1 MLPRGAGVATT
12 AREARAVNAC
22 GDGPDKAA
30 ARAHAA
36 LEVPRSATGGDDGLR
51 KLFLRLISM
60 AAASR
65 AAGRDRRALQTNLE
79 LHRRGW
85 SDGRKP
91 VSSIAVALIA
101 RNLTTIF
108 DAEFGD
114 RSGDICADEFVLL
127 CRRLGGDASP
137 AAARP
142 SKPPEPPPP
151 AAAKPSPISRLSK
164 AFPKSSSKT
173 HAAEARIAALRQNLA
188 DDDIAPR
195 GAALRGTRRRR
206 VSRGRVRRRRLQGD
220 SWRDRR
226 RRRGEASANGS
237 SPCKRDLASTKVE
250 LAEAASA
257 RDALQGELK
266 AMQAQRTSS
275 GSWLRR

>member
-1 MLPRGAGVATT
+1 MRRRPS
-12 AREARAVNAC
+12 
-22 GDGPDKAA
+22 DKAA

-51 KLFLRLISM
+51 KLFAQIDIDGSGTLSLDEIC
-60 AAASR
+60 A
-65 AAGRDRRALQTNLE
+65 ALQTNLE
-79 LHRRGW
+79 FAKVARL

-91 VSSIAVALIA
+91 VSSIAAALIA

-151 AAAKPSPISRLSK
+151 AAAKPSPMSRLSK

-173 HAAEARIAALRQNLA
+173 QAAEARIAALRQNLA
-188 DDDIAPR
+188 DDVISRLEALLSEARDAAAFREGVCDALAACKAIH
-195 GAALRGTRRRR
+195 GAIDGGVEAEAEHLELLTLR
-206 VSRGRVRRRRLQGD
+206 
-220 SWRDRR
+220 
-226 RRRGEASANGS
+226 
-237 SPCKRDLASTKVE
+237 RDLASTKVE

-266 AMQAQRTSS
+266 AMQAQRTPS
-275 GSWLRR
+275 GSWFSR

>member
-1 MLPRGAGVATT
+1 MRRQRVVAVREEDEAEGAREQRESRRPPCCRERA
-12 AREARAVNAC
+12 ASQASCEARAVNMRRR
-22 GDGPDKAA
+22 PSDKAA

-36 LEVPRSATGGDDGLR
+36 LEVPRSAAPAATTACESSS
-51 KLFLRLISM
+51 LRLISM
-60 AAASR
+60 AAALSLDEIC
-65 AAGRDRRALQTNLE
+65 AALQTNLE
-79 LHRRGW
+79 FAKVARL

-91 VSSIAVALIA
+91 VSSIAAALIA

-173 HAAEARIAALRQNLA
+173 HAAEARSRRCVRTGGRR
-188 DDDIAPR
+188 DIAPR
-195 GAALRGTRRRR
+195 GAALRG
-206 VSRGRVRRRRLQGD
+206 
-220 SWRDRR
+220 
-226 RRRGEASANGS
+226 A
-237 SPCKRDLASTKVE
+237 
-250 LAEAASA
+250 
-257 RDALQGELK
+257 
-266 AMQAQRTSS
+266 
-275 GSWLRR
+275 

>member
-1 MLPRGAGVATT
+1 MRRRPS
-12 AREARAVNAC
+12 
-22 GDGPDKAA
+22 DKAA

-51 KLFLRLISM
+51 KLFAQIDIDGSGTLSLDEIC
-60 AAASR
+60 A
-65 AAGRDRRALQTNLE
+65 ALQTNLE
-79 LHRRGW
+79 FAKVARL

-91 VSSIAVALIA
+91 VSSIAAALIA

-151 AAAKPSPISRLSK
+151 PAAAKPSPMSRLSK

-173 HAAEARIAALRQNLA
+173 HAAEARIASLRQNLA
-188 DDDIAPR
+188 DDVIAR
-195 GAALRGTRRRR
+195 LEALLSEARDAAAFREGVCDALAACKAIHGAIDGGVEAEAEHLELLTLR
-206 VSRGRVRRRRLQGD
+206 
-220 SWRDRR
+220 
-226 RRRGEASANGS
+226 
-237 SPCKRDLASTKVE
+237 RDLASTKVE

-266 AMQAQRTSS
+266 AMQQAQRTSS